1 MTEFKSARFE
11 IKAVSED
18 KESAQGVVKAYVSM
32 FGNVDYGGDRM
43 VAGAFDET
51 LKEWNESGDP
61 IPVIWSHQWDNPEA
75 HVGVLT
81 SVESD
86 ETGLLT
92 EQKYDLTKPFAKQ
105 VFDLLKSRRVREF
118 SFGFII
124 NDAEMVDDAEY
135 GQVREIKSVKLI
147 EVGPTLVGMNP
158 ATQLLEAASLTAKA
172 GRTLSGKN
180 ESELRKARDI
190 IDSVLAAVE
199 SDTKEI
205 SQEPDASVD
214 EPVVETDSKSR
225 DTNAT
230 IPSERLTALLLTTRY
245 REV

>member
-43 VAGAFDET
+43 VAGAFDNT
-51 LKEWNESGDP
+51 LKDWSESGDP

-75 HVGVLT
+75 HVGILT

-92 EQKYDLTKPFAKQ
+92 EQQYDLSKPFAKQ

-135 GQVREIKSVKLI
+135 GQVREIKDVKLI

-158 ATQLLEAASLTAKA
+158 ATQLLEAASLTH
-172 GRTLSGKN
+172 GKLQA
-180 ESELRKARDI
+180 ELRAARDI
-190 IDSVLAAVE
+190 IDAALAEAKSEDQEV
-199 SDTKEI
+199 

-225 DTNAT
+225 DTDAT